1 MFFNRDRAKD
11 YMQQCDLQ
19 ALVATSPANITYFSG
34 WNLWLDPIIK
44 GYMLQPGASSSLALP
59 GYAVVPFEGEPALVV
74 LPLFAVN
81 AADLWVRDIRVF
93 GPSGLEEKL
102 TSDQL
107 PEKYR
112 RFHDMLVTTN
122 DVTSSA
128 EALTSLIEEKGL
140 GSSRIG
146 LEMEGMAPETL
157 NTLKDKLPRATILD
171 CSNLLRLV
179 RMVKSDYEIKILT
192 RSAEI
197 NEQAGMET
205 LAESKPGTRLKDMTR
220 SFRIRAA
227 EQDAALDHFAISP
240 RGLGMATEPDYE
252 LAEGDV
258 MFVDFGCIYQSCFSD
273 TGLTLALGELPE
285 PVMDRFETM
294 HASVIAGMEAVRP
307 GAKGSSAREAM
318 WQVVAEKGYSASNP
332 HGHGVGLDVRDY
344 PTIVADN
351 GLRISDDCIDMP
363 SDLPFEE
370 NMVFNLEAC
379 MFCPGVA
386 SVQVERSFVVTA
398 DGCRPL
404 IPQDRS
410 QPYNPLLNP

>member
-1 MFFNRDRAKD
+1 MFFNKDRATE
-11 YMQQCDLQ
+11 YMRQCDVQ
-19 ALVATSPANITYFSG
+19 ALIATSPANITYFSG
-34 WNLWLDPIIK
+34 WSLWLDPIIK
-44 GYMLQPGASSSLALP
+44 GYMLQPGASSGLALP
-59 GYAVVPFEGEPALVV
+59 GFAVAPLEGEPALVV

-93 GPSGLEEKL
+93 GLSGLEENL
-102 TSDQL
+102 TSDQV
-107 PEKYR
+107 PENYR
-112 RFHDMLVTTN
+112 RLHELLLSPNN
-122 DVTSSA
+122 DSSSL
-128 EALTSLIEEKGL
+128 EALTSVIEEKGL
-140 GSSRIG
+140 GAARIG
-146 LEMEGMAPETL
+146 LEMEGMASETL
-157 NTLKDKLPRATILD
+157 NALKDKLPKSTLLD

-205 LAESKPGTRLKDMTR
+205 LAEAKPGTRLKDMTR
-220 SFRIRAA
+220 SYRIRAA
-227 EQDAALDHFAISP
+227 EQDAELDHFAIGP
-240 RGLGMATEPDYE
+240 RGLGMTTQADYE

-285 PVMDRFETM
+285 PVMDRFETL
-294 HASVIAGMEAVRP
+294 HTSVIAGMEAVRP

-318 WQVVAEKGYSASNP
+318 WEVVSEKGYSALNP

-351 GLRISDDCIDMP
+351 GLRISDDCIDVP

-370 NMVFNLEAC
+370 NMVFNLESP

-386 SVQVERSFVVTA
+386 SLQVERSFVVTA
-398 DGCRPL
+398 KGCRPL

-410 QPYNPLLNP
+410 QPYFPLMT